1 MFLKKF
7 LKRFLFLSL
16 AGVILI
22 GVILLLSKYEID
34 RNTSERMYQQ
44 TENLP
49 ERKVGLVLGCSKFA
63 RGGQLNQYFINRIK
77 AAHELYS
84 LGKVQFLLVSGDN
97 AQKSYNEPSVMKRDL
112 VALGV
117 PAGKIYCDY
126 AGFRTLDSVV
136 RAKEVFGQDDFIV
149 ISQEFHARRAIF
161 IGLAHDLDLLGFAA
175 QPVMGMGSFR
185 TEARECLA
193 RMRAILDVW
202 ILDQKPKFLGKTI
215 PIE

>member
-1 MFLKKF
+1 MF
-7 LKRFLFLSL
+7 LKRFLFLCS

-22 GVILLLSKYEID
+22 GVILLFSKYEID
-34 RNTSERMYQQ
+34 RNTSERMHQQ
-44 TENLP
+44 TEDLP

-63 RGGQLNQYFINRIK
+63 PGGQLNQYFLNRIK
-77 AAHELYS
+77 AAYELYS

-126 AGFRTLDSVV
+126 AGFRTLDSVI
-136 RAKEVFGQDDFIV
+136 RAKEVFGQDDYIV

-175 QPVMGMGSFR
+175 QPVTGMGSLR

-193 RMRAILDVW
+193 RMRAILDVR

-215 PIE
+215 TIE

>member
-1 MFLKKF
+1 
-7 LKRFLFLSL
+7 
-16 AGVILI
+16 
-22 GVILLLSKYEID
+22 
-34 RNTSERMYQQ
+34 
-44 TENLP
+44 
-49 ERKVGLVLGCSKFA
+49 
-63 RGGQLNQYFINRIK
+63 
-77 AAHELYS
+77 
-84 LGKVQFLLVSGDN
+84 
-97 AQKSYNEPSVMKRDL
+97 

-175 QPVMGMGSFR
+175 QPVRGMGSFR

>member
-175 QPVMGMGSFR
+175 QPVRGMGSFR

-215 PIE
+215 TIE